1 LLLLDLIKI
10 GGIDLDL
17 KKELAP
23 YAQEQGRL
31 YGILPAFI
39 MAVAELETGFGSSSL
54 CNQANNLFSI
64 KGDYKGHYI
73 TLPTSEYEKGKWIKV
88 NAKFRKY
95 PSVKESVIDFCELI
109 KNGVSWDHGIYSR
122 AVIGKTD
129 LTEVCYAFGRTPY
142 MTDPSYSGK
151 LLAVIKS
158 QDLAKYDN
166 MPQQPKPAA
175 AAAQSHPSYKSLVD
189 FLKAKG
195 KDSSYP
201 ARVILAHRNGIKNY
215 TGTATE
221 NTQLLKILGG
231 Q

>member
-1 LLLLDLIKI
+1 
-10 GGIDLDL
+10 
-17 KKELAP
+17 
-23 YAQEQGRL
+23 
-31 YGILPAFI
+31 

-64 KGDYKGHYI
+64 KGDYQGNYI
-73 TLPTSEYEKGKWIKV
+73 TLPTSEYENGKWIKV

-95 PSVKESVIDFCELI
+95 PSVRESVIDFCELI

-129 LTEVCYAFGRTPY
+129 LTRVCYDFGKTPY
-142 MTDPSYSGK
+142 MTDPAYAGK

-158 QDLAKYDN
+158 QDLAKYDVIA
-166 MPQQPKPAA
+166 QQPKPAA

-195 KDSSYP
+195 KDSSF
-201 ARVILAHRNGIKNY
+201 ASRTILANQNGIRNY
-215 TGTATE
+215 TGTAAQ
-221 NTQLLKILGG
+221 NTQLLTILEGK
-231 Q
+231 